1 MKTASTTA
9 VITVLLA
16 SVVGC
21 RHNTNVAPPPQAQA
35 PVGPP
40 SGMTHTPSMPPL
52 PPPTPWD
59 VAFSSPKEENPAP
72 ATPPRRT
79 PRHKPA
85 PAKPA
90 AADPATQTAEK
101 SGTAAQPPQ
110 TANNGAASTEVSPI
124 GQLSSTGEGTTSQ
137 GRHDIE
143 QLIASIE
150 SGLNNIKRPLST
162 EEQATS
168 TQIKTFL
175 TKAKQELIDND
186 LDGAQTLATK
196 AKVLLEELTK
206 K

>member
-1 MKTASTTA
+1 MSRLAAPKKKT
-9 VITVLLA
+9 LLRQLLRDA
-16 SVVGC
+16 L
-21 RHNTNVAPPPQAQA
+21 RATNLLQQ
-35 PVGPP
+35 
-40 SGMTHTPSMPPL
+40 
-52 PPPTPWD
+52 
-59 VAFSSPKEENPAP
+59 N
-72 ATPPRRT
+72 
-79 PRHKPA
+79 
-85 PAKPA
+85 
-90 AADPATQTAEK
+90 AEK
-101 SGTAAQPPQ
+101 SGAAAQPTQ
-110 TANNGAASTEVSPI
+110 TANSGAASTEVSPI